1 MHRPHETPDRPFR
14 TEALTERDAESM
26 VIREFHSSDLDR
38 CALIYERAWNSAFP
52 TRTRCIS
59 PKQLGRET
67 RGETMIVAEEDGE
80 VLGFAS
86 VWQPNSFLHHLHV
99 DPDHQRRGVGTA
111 LLEQVAQSTS
121 AAVSLKCQVG
131 NGGAL
136 SFYAKLGFIEEA
148 ERGEDEFGEWVRLT
162 QRE

>member
-1 MHRPHETPDRPFR
+1 MSGYGRKQT
-14 TEALTERDAESM
+14 LESM

-38 CALIYERAWNSAFP
+38 CAVIYERAWNSAFP
-52 TRTRCIS
+52 TRKRCIS
-59 PKQLGRET
+59 PEQLGSET
-67 RGETMIVAEEDGE
+67 DGERITVAEEDGE

-86 VWQPNSFLHHLHV
+86 VWQPSSFLHHLHV

-111 LLEQVAQSTS
+111 LLEQVAQSTPT
-121 AAVSLKCQVG
+121 AVSLKCQVG
-131 NGGAL
+131 NGVAL
-136 SFYAKLGFIEEA
+136 SFYAKLGFIGKD